1 MSKKFLI
8 VALVVGVA
16 VLFAAAGLYAGT
28 EVKDEIPMNNK
39 AYKEHKESILVFT
52 HKKHMTEY
60 AEKHPD
66 LYPNGC
72 GDCHHEETED
82 GKSVPLKDLK
92 EGDEVK
98 NCIEC
103 HKKPA
108 YISTKERKKK
118 KLKKEDLVKEYHAN
132 AMHANCQ
139 GCHKKYNKKMKLKSK
154 DEGYAPTKAKCK
166 MCHPKKKKK

>member
-1 MSKKFLI
+1 MGKNFLI
-8 VALVVGVA
+8 IAMVVGVA
-16 VLFAAAGLYAGT
+16 VLFVAAGLYAGT

-39 AYKEHKESILVFT
+39 AYKNHKESILVFT

-60 AEKHPD
+60 AEKYPE

-82 GKSVPLKDLK
+82 GKIVPLKDLK
-92 EGDEVK
+92 EGDDVK

-103 HKKPA
+103 HKKAA
-108 YISTKERKKK
+108 YITTKERKKK
-118 KLKKEDLVKEYHAN
+118 KLKKKDVIKEYHAN
-132 AMHANCQ
+132 AMHDNCQ

-154 DEGYAPTKAKCK
+154 DKGYAPTKAKCK

>member
-1 MSKKFLI
+1 MRKNCLI
-8 VALVVGVA
+8 IALVAGIA
-16 VLFAAAGLYAGT
+16 VLFVAAGLYAGT

-60 AEKHPD
+60 AEKHPE

-72 GDCHHEETED
+72 GDCHHEDKD

-108 YISTKERKKK
+108 FINTKERKKK

-132 AMHANCQ
+132 AMHENCQ
-139 GCHKKYNKKMKLKSK
+139 GCHKKYNKKMSLKSK

-166 MCHPKKKKK
+166 MCHPKK